1 MYQYT
6 IRKNVDVVKD
16 VGVISARKNGHND
29 CEISL
34 YPHQTQ
40 MLPTQA
46 TNL

>member
-6 IRKNVDVVKD
+6 IQKNVDAVKD
-16 VGVISARKNGHND
+16 VGVISARKTWHND
-29 CEISL
+29 CEISF

-40 MLPTQA
+40 MLPTQT